1 MLDLGLGEGGLRLTA
16 SGIRLTEEG
25 DFLAPWSAVGA
36 GAAVDGGVVDEDWGG
51 AAAAPWGAGWGGGWG
66 ASPCGEGAGALDC
79 FSVDGQRLNGI
90 DFRKKKK
97 RKKERIG
104 WNYKLQFND

>member
-36 GAAVDGGVVDEDWGG
+36 GAAAVDGGVVDEDWGG
-51 AAAAPWGAGWGGGWG
+51 EAAAPWGAGWGGGWG

-90 DFRKKKK
+90 DFRKEKK
-97 RKKERIG
+97 REEREDRME
-104 WNYKLQFND
+104 L